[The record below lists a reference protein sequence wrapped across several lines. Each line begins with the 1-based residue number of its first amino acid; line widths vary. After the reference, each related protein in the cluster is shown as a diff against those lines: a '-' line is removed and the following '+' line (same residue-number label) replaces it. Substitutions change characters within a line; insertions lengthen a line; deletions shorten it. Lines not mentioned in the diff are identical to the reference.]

1 MCATT
6 PLHMTFVYM
15 CTFAKRPQD
24 VHMHSVCVIVHV
36 CLFVSVLD
44 MWSKLCNVV
53 LVGHPVSILTRGMW
67 YQ

>member
-24 VHMHSVCVIVHV
+24 VHMHSVCVNVHV
-36 CLFVSVLD
+36 CLSVQ
-44 MWSKLCNVV
+44 
-53 LVGHPVSILTRGMW
+53 
-67 YQ
+67 Y